1 MNLTDIAEQKDYVH
15 LNFSYKRGCED
26 LNLIDDM
33 ELASQDLRS
42 QTKLVIES
50 EINAK
55 LDKVYLN
62 PWCYAWIFVYVTLF
76 VIGGIGATWFFPYN
90 FIFTALGFVAV
101 GIFVYLAC
109 SRICYHDQFFK
120 LAAEAMD
127 TTTNGAVVL
136 ECIMEK

>member
-1 MNLTDIAEQKDYVH
+1 MSSTDQKDYIQ

-26 LNLIDDM
+26 LNLIDNM
-33 ELASQDLRS
+33 ELISEDLRS
-42 QTKLVIES
+42 ETKLVIES

-62 PWCYAWIFVYVTLF
+62 PCCYTWIFVYVTLF
-76 VIGGIGATWFFPYN
+76 IIGGIGATWFFPYN

-109 SRICYHDQFFK
+109 SKISYHEQFFK
-120 LAAEAMD
+120 LAAEMMD
-127 TTTNGAVVL
+127 TTTKGEIVL
-136 ECIMEK
+136 EFIMEK